1 MTPSKT
7 SSGGFSWQDGNQSLC
22 LPGLLRKRYALANIL
37 GAGIAKTVSADMS
50 KNDRTRILE
59 SFKAGHIKVVV
70 NVGILTTGFDFP
82 ALSTIVLARPT
93 MSLAL
98 YYQMVGRAIRPY
110 KNKIG
115 WIVDLCGNVKRFGRV
130 DQLYL
135 HDTGNGKWAV
145 FSGQKQLTNVFFE

>member
-1 MTPSKT
+1 MSKT
-7 SSGGFSWQDGNQSLC
+7 
-22 LPGLLRKRYALANIL
+22 
-37 GAGIAKTVSADMS
+37 
-50 KNDRTRILE
+50 DRARILDG
-59 SFKAGHIKVVV
+59 FKAGRIKVVV

-110 KNKIG
+110 QDKVG
-115 WIVDLCGNVKRFGRV
+115 WIVDLCGNVKRFGKV
-130 DQLYL
+130 QDLIL

-145 FSGQKQLTNVFFE
+145 FSGQRQLTNVYFE